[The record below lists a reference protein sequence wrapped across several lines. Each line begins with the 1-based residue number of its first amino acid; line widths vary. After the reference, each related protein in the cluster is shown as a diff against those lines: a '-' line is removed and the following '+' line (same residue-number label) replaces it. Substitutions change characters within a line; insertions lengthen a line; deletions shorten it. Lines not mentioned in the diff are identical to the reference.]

1 MKNIFIKTISLSLLI
16 VVASGCT
23 NFVDDSNVDPDLL
36 VTGNAKD
43 YFQGILLA
51 DQFFQNSDQA
61 RTAMVWLNQANGEDR
76 QYLTLND
83 WNNSVSSEYDDG
95 WNIAYAN
102 CITQAKIAE
111 KLCDRESNK
120 MLKGAIQ
127 VIDAHCMG
135 TIASV
140 WGDAPYSDM
149 DISGNNLAPKY
160 DSQVS
165 LYNQMQIL
173 LDDAIAN
180 LNSPGI
186 IPSDGDIYYGGDFN
200 KWIKLAY
207 SLKARFYLHTKDYAN
222 AKANA
227 LLGISDAN
235 GDLKAVF
242 GNTGSIQD
250 FNPFYG
256 FLIVERDTYMS
267 GDSYAYNILNPTDA
281 LYRGNS
287 KTDESARLAFN
298 YTDLSADGYFDKAL
312 NIYGADY
319 GGTSGKFGN
328 DSDMP
333 MVTYGEM
340 LLIIAE
346 VDARNSLTDGLAS
359 YNNYRAILNTGYSIG
374 IDNSGY
380 ESETFSYA
388 PYDATDFAPGGMEN
402 ASSSLTDQN
411 ALLRE
416 IMQERYIYFIGSL
429 ESFNDFGRT
438 NNAAEIELKPGNIGT
453 PQRFLYPQVEV
464 SANTNTPNPIPSVT
478 TKTPIHL

>member
-1 MKNIFIKTISLSLLI
+1 MKNILIKTISVSLLI
-16 VVASGCT
+16 VIASGCT
-23 NFVDDSNVDPDLL
+23 NFVEDSNVDPDELI
-36 VTGNAKD
+36 TGNAKD

-51 DQFFQNSDQA
+51 NQFFQNSDQA

-76 QYLTLND
+76 QYITLND
-83 WNNSVSSEYDDG
+83 WNKSVSSEYDDG

-149 DISGNNLAPKY
+149 DISGNNLTPKY
-160 DSQVS
+160 DSQAS

-186 IPSDGDIYYGGDFN
+186 IENGDIYYGGDKD
-200 KWIKLAY
+200 KWIRLAY
-207 SLKARFYLHTKDYAN
+207 SLKARYYLHTKDYAN

-227 LLGISDAN
+227 LLGISDPS

-242 GNTGSIQD
+242 GNTGSLQD
-250 FNPFYG
+250 FNPFYS

-267 GDSYAYNILNPTDA
+267 GDSYAYNILNPSDA
-281 LYRGNS
+281 IYRGNS
-287 KTDESARLAFN
+287 KTDESARFAFN
-298 YTDLSADGYFDKAL
+298 YTDLSADRYFKKAL

-346 VDARNSLTDGLAS
+346 VDARNSFTDGLAS
-359 YNNYRAILNTGYSIG
+359 YNNYRAILDTGYSIG

-380 ESETFSYA
+380 ETETFNYA
-388 PYDATDFAPGGMEN
+388 AYTASDFALGGMEN

-438 NNAAEIELKPGNIGT
+438 NNAAEIELKSGNIGT

-464 SANTNTPNPIPSVT
+464 NANPNTPNPIPSVT
-478 TKTPIHL
+478 TKTPLHL

>member
-1 MKNIFIKTISLSLLI
+1 MKNIIIKTIGVSLLL
-16 VVASGCT
+16 AMTSGCT
-23 NFVDDSNVDPDLL
+23 SFVEDSNVDPDLL

-51 DQFFQNSDQA
+51 NQFFQNSDQA

-127 VIDAHCMG
+127 IIDAHCIG
-135 TIASV
+135 TIASL

-149 DISGNNLAPKY
+149 DITGNNLTPKY

-165 LYNQMQIL
+165 LYAQVQTIL
-173 LDDAIAN
+173 DEAIAN
-180 LNSPGI
+180 LNSPGL
-186 IPSDGDIYYGGDFN
+186 IPASADFYYGGDKD

-207 SLKARFYLHTKDYAN
+207 SLKARFYLHTGDYPN

-227 LLGISDAN
+227 LLGISDAS

-242 GNTGSIQD
+242 GSTGSLQD
-250 FNPFYG
+250 FNPYYS
-256 FLIVERDTYMS
+256 FLIYERDSYMS

-281 LYRGNS
+281 IYRGNA
-287 KTDESARLAFN
+287 KTDESARFAFN
-298 YTDLSADGYFDKAL
+298 YTDLSGDGYFEKAL
-312 NIYGADY
+312 NVYGTDY
-319 GGTSGKFGN
+319 GGTNGKFGN
-328 DSDMP
+328 DSAMP

-346 VDARNSLTDGLAS
+346 VDARSSFTSGLTS
-359 YNNYRAILNTGYSIG
+359 YNNYRALLNIGYSIG

-380 ESETFSYA
+380 ETETFSYA
-388 PYDATDFAPGGMEN
+388 AYDAADFAGGGIEN
-402 ASSSLTDQN
+402 STASLTDQN

-429 ESFNDFGRT
+429 ECFNDFGRT
-438 NNAAEIELKPGNIGT
+438 DNMAEIELKSGNSGT

-464 SANTNTPNPIPSVT
+464 NANPNTPNPIPSVT